1 MLVQL
6 TYDTTP
12 AFFIATGRRGTQ
24 TIEVET
30 EHLTPNERATLLEC
44 KEYPHH
50 TFSLPQALELH
61 EYSDTA
67 SAVATNTRYDAT
79 MSAVEWIAKAKRIL
93 TDRATITAEAASI
106 QARIDAR
113 RKPEVQAQVDA
124 VIVYIHELVT
134 RRSDSSMWPNGHQ
147 TFSENDAKKLGIDLT
162 IFHAAEATYTAMAKE
177 LRAESDAQTEAA
189 KAAKLAEKLAWC
201 AAHGS
206 DQLRRG
212 VEAGYN
218 CQRLYVIERA
228 KLEAPGFTVDF
239 QNGAEW
245 SARACPSLK
254 ALDMAA
260 AADLLKLGESE
271 VVWLTAPAVNSA
283 PIDTDSIEDDTE
295 GDDFDPCEAIVLR
308 EYLGK
313 YDLVKVV

>member
-1 MLVQL
+1 MLVKL

-12 AFFIATGRRGTQ
+12 TFFIATGKRGTQ
-24 TIEVET
+24 TIEVDSENFT
-30 EHLTPNERATLLEC
+30 AAERATLIQC
-44 KEYPHH
+44 KEYPKG
-50 TFSLPQALELH
+50 TFSLPQELEIH
-61 EYSDTA
+61 EHADNAGAIDRDVHFDTA
-67 SAVATNTRYDAT
+67 LTGAQ
-79 MSAVEWIAKAKRIL
+79 WIAEAQRIL
-93 TDRATITAEAASI
+93 EARAATTAELDAI
-106 QARIDAR
+106 NARIDAR
-113 RKPEVQAQVDA
+113 RKPQVQADIDT
-124 VIVYIHELVT
+124 VIAHIHDLIA
-134 RRSDSSMWPNGHQ
+134 RQLDHGIWPNGIRL
-147 TFSENDAKKLGIDLT
+147 FRENDAEKLGIDLT

-177 LRAESDAQTEAA
+177 LRAENETQTEAA

-212 VEAGYN
+212 VAAGYN

-295 GDDFDPCEAIVLR
+295 GDDFDPCEAVVIR